1 MEGPTQIIPVAPEPS
16 PVFVDPSGRRRRW
29 LRRTAYALGL
39 AGVAYTMM
47 VGISFA
53 GGPVRPDS
61 IIPFVEPAET
71 WEAPPVSPTP
81 SPSRST
87 SPAPPP
93 TQVTPQRPVLP
104 SSTPG
109 TGTTSASPTPSPSR
123 TAPTSARPS
132 GTPTPSPSR
141 STPPRSTPPPST
153 PPPSSPTPTTTP
165 SPEPNDTNEATA
177 P

>member
-1 MEGPTQIIPVAPEPS
+1 MEGPTQLIPVAPEPS

-29 LRRTAYALGL
+29 FRRTAYALGL

-87 SPAPPP
+87 SPAPSP
-93 TQVTPQRPVLP
+93 TQVTPQRPVPP
-104 SSTPG
+104 SGTPG
-109 TGTTSASPTPSPSR
+109 TGATSASPTPSPSR
-123 TAPTSARPS
+123 TTASPTSPRPS
-132 GTPTPSPSR
+132 GTPTASPSR
-141 STPPRSTPPPST
+141 STPPSSTP